1 MYRINAKVEVMDKE
15 IGRNNVVVQGW
26 ERNTKNKHL
35 LKDGVQDFL
44 KKHLGVDV
52 KNARKIWDKTCLMIQ
67 LKNTTNRI
75 EISKNI
81 RKFRNIKDKNWSLL
95 T

>member
-1 MYRINAKVEVMDKE
+1 
-15 IGRNNVVVQGW
+15 
-26 ERNTKNKHL
+26 
-35 LKDGVQDFL
+35 VQDFL

-81 RKFRNIKDKNWSLL
+81 GKFRNIKDKN
-95 T
+95 